1 MGPMPKIQP
10 ELLTAAAFAPFGCV
24 IESVAS
30 TAESMNSE
38 RFRRFDA
45 LARLDLDAGLDGII
59 SIAECLEPS
68 SLPYEIDLLERHP
81 RGSQAFVPLS
91 ACRMIVVV
99 AAAGETVSGDDLR
112 AFVTDGQQGVQ
123 YHRGVWHMPLIAFDA
138 GQRFLVVDAD
148 DSEHNCDEI
157 HLAEPVLLETPPVW
171 P

>member
-1 MGPMPKIQP
+1 
-10 ELLTAAAFAPFGCV
+10 
-24 IESVAS
+24 
-30 TAESMNSE
+30 MNSE

-45 LARLDLDAGLDGII
+45 LARLDLDDGLDGII

-99 AAAGETVSGDDLR
+99 APAGDAVGPQDLC
-112 AFVTDGQQGVQ
+112 AFVTDGQQGIQ
-123 YHRGVWHMPLIAFDA
+123 YHRGVWHMPLIAFEA

-148 DSEHNCDEI
+148 DGEHNCDEI
-157 HLAEPVLLETPPVW
+157 RLDRPVLLEPPASAW